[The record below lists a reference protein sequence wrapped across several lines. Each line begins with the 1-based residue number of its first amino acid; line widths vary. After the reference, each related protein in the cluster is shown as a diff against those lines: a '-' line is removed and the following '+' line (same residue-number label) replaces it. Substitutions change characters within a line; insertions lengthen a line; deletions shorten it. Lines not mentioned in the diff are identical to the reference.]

1 MKTLIK
7 EVSRT
12 ARAALVGWPETMR
25 LILII
30 GTLTVAATCVLLAL
44 PGT

>member
-1 MKTLIK
+1 MNTLIK

-12 ARAALVGWPETMR
+12 ARAALVGWPETVR

-30 GTLTVAATCVLLAL
+30 VTLTVATTCVLLAL
-44 PGT
+44 HGT

>member
-1 MKTLIK
+1 MLIR

-12 ARAALVGWPETMR
+12 ARAALVGWPETVR

-30 GTLTVAATCVLLAL
+30 GTLAAATTCVLLAL
-44 PGT
+44 HGA